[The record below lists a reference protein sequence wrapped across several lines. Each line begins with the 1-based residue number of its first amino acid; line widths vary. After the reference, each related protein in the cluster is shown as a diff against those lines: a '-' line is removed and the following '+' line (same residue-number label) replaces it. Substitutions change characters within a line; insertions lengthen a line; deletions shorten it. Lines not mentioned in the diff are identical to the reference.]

1 MALHHHQQQH
11 HHPKVLPAPEGAT
24 NLAIASLIVYAALFP
39 PACFIAWKHGRIGF
53 LCWPVF
59 TISFVLR
66 FITTGWRILHRDDAR
81 LSIAAAR
88 IASGWIVSCYML
100 SILGIIYEAGV
111 VLPQIASPRMKRAIL
126 ASFYAV
132 MSIGIGLRVY
142 GGRQLPRAPQD
153 ILSPAADQLGCCL
166 FLIAIVA
173 MAVWITWT
181 GRRMLVYRDHEQFH
195 NAKNMLLAAGVC
207 ISFAGY
213 RLIYAT
219 VYSFTQL
226 PSLNPHTG
234 ATSNR
239 IVLVFLLEL
248 SVTVALCAGGWCS
261 RGVQDEPKTCESAEP
276 SDEAKETNV

>member
-1 MALHHHQQQH
+1 MALHHHHQH
-11 HHPKVLPAPEGAT
+11 HHPKVLPAPEGAI

-39 PACFIAWKHGRIGF
+39 LACFIAWKHGRIGF
-53 LCWPVF
+53 LCWPIF

-88 IASGWIVSCYML
+88 IAGGWIVSCYIL

-111 VLPQIASPRMKRAIL
+111 VLPQIARPRMRRTIL

-132 MSIGIGLRVY
+132 MGIGIVLTAY
-142 GGRQLPRAPQD
+142 GGRQLPRAPNHV
-153 ILSPAADQLGCCL
+153 ISPAADQLGYCL
-166 FLIAIVA
+166 FLLVIVA
-173 MAVWITWT
+173 MASWITWT

-207 ISFAGY
+207 VSFAGY

-219 VYSFTQL
+219 VYSFTRL

-234 ATSNR
+234 ATSTR

-248 SVTVALCAGGWCS
+248 AMTVALCAGGWCS
-261 RGVQDEPKTCESAEP
+261 RGVQDEPKTCESPEP
-276 SDEAKETNV
+276 SGEAKETDV